1 MKEFTDILNL
11 FHILNN
17 AQRWYS
23 IAPYLMHL
31 YLLTLL
37 SDKNFNSYLIA
48 FCFEELKIMITL
60 TIDNASVLTMCSI

>member
-1 MKEFTDILNL
+1 MKEFTDTLNL

-17 AQRWYS
+17 TQRWHS

-31 YLLTLL
+31 YLLTLT

-48 FCFEELKIMITL
+48 FCFQEFKIMITL
-60 TIDNASVLTMCSI
+60 TNDNASVLTTCSI